1 MHHIDK
7 VCSTRTKRHFYLF
20 EKKGG
25 GNQMTLTIMV
35 IREKEFT
42 PRPLK
47 KRHMRLMNKPGGP
60 LTNVFTKPKTR
71 TDNGI
76 RTANGTMDVLKRSSG
91 YQAPPRFLRHLITVR
106 SDSLPIINA
115 PTTKKKRKKEE
126 VSCQGQRYL
135 FAKRVFTNV

>member
-1 MHHIDK
+1 
-7 VCSTRTKRHFYLF
+7 
-20 EKKGG
+20 
-25 GNQMTLTIMV
+25 
-35 IREKEFT
+35 
-42 PRPLK
+42 
-47 KRHMRLMNKPGGP
+47 MNKPGGP

-126 VSCQGQRYL
+126 VSCQGQWYL